1 MKFTFM
7 RMIKRLPFYVLMAI
21 IGLSFLTIS
30 SVDAAGIP
38 KKAISFVGRFIESD
52 LPFTTVFTD
61 QSNTYNSGARQ
72 TFQADSTNAGFS
84 LAGVTS
90 DPSGVTPGDIWRN
103 TSEHVLKYQSS
114 TGTKTLVTSDAVPAN
129 YITLWQ
135 STGTAG
141 VANQGLNLPAAL
153 TELDSAVKGTERI
166 IESNDIG
173 NQVQCHFNV
182 RELTTA
188 TLTVTVEIVDAS
200 NTSNVL
206 CSSTI
211 VNPTANTSYIA
222 KTTYAAKPA
231 WLTGDVT
238 LATYTSGG
246 NGAADFIFKEVSIS
260 SHP

>member
-1 MKFTFM
+1 
-7 RMIKRLPFYVLMAI
+7 MIKRLPFYVLILI

-52 LPFTTVFTD
+52 LPSTTVFTD
-61 QSNTYNSGARQ
+61 QSNVYNAGARQ
-72 TFQADSTNAGFS
+72 TFQSDTTNAGLS
-84 LAGVTS
+84 LAGVTA

-103 TSEHVLKYQSS
+103 TSEHALKYQST
-114 TGTKTLVTSDAVPAN
+114 TGTKIIVTTDVVPSN

-135 STGTAG
+135 STGTTA
-141 VANQGLNLPAAL
+141 VANQGLNLPVAL
-153 TELDSAVKGTERI
+153 TELDSGVKGTERI
-166 IESNDIG
+166 IESADIG

-206 CSSTI
+206 CSTTI
-211 VNPTANTSYIA
+211 VNPAANTNAIV
-222 KTTYAAKPA
+222 KTTYAAKPS
-231 WLTGDVT
+231 WVTGDVT
-238 LATYTSGG
+238 LAVYTSGG
-246 NGAADFIFKEVSIS
+246 NAAADFIFNEVSIS